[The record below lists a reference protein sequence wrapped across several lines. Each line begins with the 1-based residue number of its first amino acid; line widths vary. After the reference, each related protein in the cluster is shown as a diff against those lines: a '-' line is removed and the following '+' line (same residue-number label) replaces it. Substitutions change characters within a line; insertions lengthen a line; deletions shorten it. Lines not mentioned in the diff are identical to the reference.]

1 MRRIQQELVPRGDFE
16 VLEAVWIVRR
26 SRLVEMAPRVTDR
39 KAEIRCN
46 ALLELATDGGFYD

>member
-1 MRRIQQELVPRGDFE
+1 VRRIQQELVPRGDFE

-26 SRLVEMAPRVTDR
+26 PRLVEMVPRLTDR

-46 ALLELATDGGFYD
+46 ALRKLTADGGFYH